1 MRMAGRMGSD
11 RITYKNLKVVFVD
24 KENNTM
30 LIKGAIPGKR
40 GDVIEITAR

>member
-24 KENNTM
+24 KENNMM
-30 LIKGAIPGKR
+30 LIKGAVPGRR
-40 GDVIEITAR
+40 GTLIEIVSR